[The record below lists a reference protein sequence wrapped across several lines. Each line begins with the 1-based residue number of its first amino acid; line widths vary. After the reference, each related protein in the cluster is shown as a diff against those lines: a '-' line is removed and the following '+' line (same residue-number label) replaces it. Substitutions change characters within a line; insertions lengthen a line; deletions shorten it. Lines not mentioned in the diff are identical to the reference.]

1 MPDIRPPSW
10 LELESIIPL
19 EAEPGVTSVE
29 TITTLSAETQRR
41 EYPEFVIQLSP
52 RRQGMKLKHALRIAG
67 TADIEANPVPAKH
80 ERTKITASPKTD
92 PARGWPV
99 VNVQLKGGM
108 KPRSALFPWTGKG
121 ASAAKPDG
129 KRGTSELPRL

>member
-1 MPDIRPPSW
+1 MYDIRPPSW
-10 LELESIIPL
+10 LELESVLPL

-29 TITTLSAETQRR
+29 TVTTLSAETQRR
-41 EYPEFVIQLSP
+41 EYPEFIIQLSP
-52 RRQGMKLKHALRIAG
+52 RRQGMKLKHALQIAG
-67 TADIEANPVPAKH
+67 TAGIEANPAPAKY

-108 KPRSALFPWTGKG
+108 KTASALFPG
-121 ASAAKPDG
+121 PE
-129 KRGTSELPRL
+129 RGRWRQDRAETRDVRTPSL